1 MLRWWILITGIVL
14 GFYQNHLLNWN
25 ATHILLT
32 LMECAMLLH
41 AHFFFFFCISA
52 LNIVCSIKLFLVMVF
67 ERISV
72 YYLHWN
78 LFLILLFDF
87 LFLMIRHL
95 MHMWL
100 EETMLPELWWFR
112 NGGVWITK
120 LRIMLWRLLS
130 LGMGLELLSQSKI
143 MVLPKFS

>member
-1 MLRWWILITGIVL
+1 
-14 GFYQNHLLNWN
+14 
-25 ATHILLT
+25 
-32 LMECAMLLH
+32 MLLH

-120 LRIMLWRLLS
+120 LRIML
-130 LGMGLELLSQSKI
+130 
-143 MVLPKFS
+143 